1 MKAYQDLLED
11 LKKLRSALVAYS
23 GGVDSTL
30 LLRAVK
36 DSDIEV
42 TAVTVVSEFITDREA
57 TMASKTA
64 QEIGVEHHL
73 ETVSLLD
80 HPMIKNNPKD
90 RCYHCKHLIMKRLK
104 EISQKKGLH
113 TVIEGSNLSDLT
125 GYRPGKRAL
134 TELGIKSPL
143 IEAGLSKEDIRSI
156 SRAIGL
162 DSWDRPSQSCLA
174 TRFYYGTT
182 LTKELLLMVKTA
194 EDFLIEKGFDSV
206 RVRTD
211 GLYASVEVAPKQ
223 VELLKTIAEEL
234 TERLKAVG
242 FRSVV
247 IDPEGYRS
255 GKLDDL

>member
-11 LKKLRSALVAYS
+11 LKKLGSALVAYS

-30 LLRAVK
+30 LLRAVR
-36 DSDIEV
+36 DSGIEA
-42 TAVTVVSEFITDREA
+42 TAVTVVSEFAIDREIA
-57 TMASKTA
+57 TASKTA
-64 QEIGVEHHL
+64 ETIGVKHHL
-73 ETVSLLD
+73 ESMSLLD
-80 HPMIKNNPKD
+80 HPFLKNNPKE

-104 EISQKKGLH
+104 EIAEKKGLH

-143 IEAGLSKEDIRSI
+143 IEVGFTKEDIRSI

-162 DSWDRPSQSCLA
+162 DTWDKPSQSCLA
-174 TRFYYGTT
+174 TRFYYGTV
-182 LTKELLLMVKTA
+182 LKKELLLMVKTA
-194 EDFLIEKGFDSV
+194 EDFVIEKGFDSV

-211 GLYASVEVAPKQ
+211 GLNASVEVAPTQ
-223 VELLKTIAEEL
+223 VEFLKTIAEEV
-234 TERLKAVG
+234 TEHLKGLG